1 MLPTPRTTHLSFDN
15 IYEPS
20 EDSFL
25 FLDTLAQPSLISYHN
40 IRFPPTSTPSPL
52 ITEVGTGSGVVL
64 AFATAHAQFLFGR
77 DDVCS
82 LGIDV
87 NAFACVGTS
96 ETVQYAVKDSQTEN
110 EGKQGQKAGIWLDAV
125 NASLMSCLRPHSVD
139 ILLFN
144 PPYVP
149 SESVPV
155 PSLPSSFQPEQNEAV
170 LDRHKVFERDSNCLA
185 LATDGGADGMEVT
198 NQLLEQVPEVLSER
212 GVAYVLLCAQNR
224 PEEVKRRIRE
234 WGEEWEVE
242 TVGDSGKKGGWE
254 KLQIVRIARLVPG
267 HEAIEENMSE

>member
-40 IRFPPTSTPSPL
+40 NRFPSTSTPSPL
-52 ITEVGTGSGVVL
+52 IVEIGTGSGVVL
-64 AFATAHAQFLFGR
+64 AFATAHAQLLFGR
-77 DDVCS
+77 ADVCS
-82 LGIDV
+82 LGVDV
-87 NAFACVGTS
+87 NTFACVGTS
-96 ETVQYAVKDSQTEN
+96 ETVKGAVKDTQTEN
-110 EGKQGQKAGIWLDAV
+110 EGKRGQNSGIWLDAV
-125 NASLMSCLRPHSVD
+125 NASLASCFRPRSIDV
-139 ILLFN
+139 LLFN

-149 SESVPV
+149 SESVPL
-155 PSLPSSFQPEQNEAV
+155 PSLPSSSETGQEGKV

-198 NQLLEQVPEVLSER
+198 NQLLQQLPDVLSDR
-212 GVAYVLLCAQNR
+212 GIAYVLLCAQNR
-224 PEEVKRRIRE
+224 PDEVKKRIIRE
-234 WGEEWEVE
+234 WGPGWQVE

-254 KLQIVRIARLVPG
+254 KLQIVRIARLVP
-267 HEAIEENMSE
+267 

>member
-1 MLPTPRTTHLSFDN
+1 MLPTPSTRHISFDN

-25 FLDTLAQPSLISYHN
+25 FLDTFAQPSLTAYHTS
-40 IRFPPTSTPSPL
+40 RFPSTSCSPL
-52 ITEVGTGSGVVL
+52 IVEVGTGSGVVL
-64 AFATAHAQFLFGR
+64 AFATAQAQILFGR
-77 DDVCS
+77 ADVCA

-87 NAFACVGTS
+87 NTFACAGTS
-96 ETVQYAVKDSQTEN
+96 ETVKGAVRESVTECQR
-110 EGKQGQKAGIWLDAV
+110 ERGQKTGIWLDAV
-125 NASLMSCLRPHSVD
+125 NASLTTCLRPRSVD
-139 ILLFN
+139 VLLFN

-155 PSLPSSFQPEQNEAV
+155 PSSASSSPEV

-185 LATDGGADGMEVT
+185 LATDGGVDGMEVT
-198 NQLLEQVPEVLSER
+198 NQLLEQIPEILSAR

-224 PEEVKRRIRE
+224 PNEVKQRIRG
-234 WGEEWEVE
+234 WGEDWEVE

-254 KLQIVRIARLVPG
+254 KLQIVRIARV
-267 HEAIEENMSE
+267 MR

>member
-25 FLDTLAQPSLISYHN
+25 FLDTLAQPSLVSYHN
-40 IRFPPTSTPSPL
+40 RRFPSTSTSSPL
-52 ITEVGTGSGVVL
+52 IVEVGTGSGVVL
-64 AFATAHAQFLFGR
+64 AFATAHAQILFGR
-77 DDVCS
+77 GDVCS
-82 LGIDV
+82 LGVDV
-87 NAFACVGTS
+87 NTFACVGTS
-96 ETVQYAVKDSQTEN
+96 ETVKGAIRDGQAED
-110 EGKQGQKAGIWLDAV
+110 GGRQGQSAGIWLDAV
-125 NASLMSCLRPHSVD
+125 NASLTSCLRLHSVD
-139 ILLFN
+139 VLLFN

-149 SESVPV
+149 SESVPL
-155 PSLPSSFQPEQNEAV
+155 PSLLSSKEEL

-198 NQLLEQVPEVLSER
+198 SQLLEEVPQVLSDK

-234 WGEEWEVE
+234 WGAEWEVE

-254 KLQIVRIARLVPG
+254 KLQIVRIARVVP
-267 HEAIEENMSE
+267 